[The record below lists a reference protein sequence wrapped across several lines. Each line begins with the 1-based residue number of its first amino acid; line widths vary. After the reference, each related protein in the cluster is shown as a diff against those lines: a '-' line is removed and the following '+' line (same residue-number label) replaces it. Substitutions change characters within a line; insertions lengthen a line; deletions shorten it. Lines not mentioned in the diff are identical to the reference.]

1 MSLVNSLR
9 AELFGATTKTP
20 PFGLLLPQG
29 WAKRPA
35 DMDALRDQVRA
46 ALERSPG
53 VDAIRMRASL
63 DAILAQADNADP
75 QARER
80 MIAWVSQVDVP
91 VDDFVPMSMALA
103 WIQAPAGSAM
113 TSMAKQLVT
122 DRGAA
127 PLDDRGTIL
136 RWVDRVDHAV
146 DGGTVHTVQPTY
158 LIRVPHAPDTA
169 LMIRTTI
176 LDGGNGEHVGEQDI
190 QTMTLLSD
198 GIVATFR
205 WRNDA

>member
-1 MSLVNSLR
+1 MGLAGSLR

-29 WAKRPA
+29 WAKQQA
-35 DMDALRDQVRA
+35 DLSTLRDQVHA
-46 ALERSPG
+46 VMDRSPG
-53 VDAIRMRASL
+53 VDAFRMRASV
-63 DAILAQADNADP
+63 DAMLAQTDADP

-103 WIQAPAGSAM
+103 WLDAPAGSAM
-113 TSMAKQLVT
+113 TSMARQLIT

-136 RWVDRVDHAV
+136 RWVDRVDQSV

-169 LMIRTTI
+169 LIIRTTI
-176 LDGGNGEHVGEQDI
+176 LDGGNGEHSSDQDI
-190 QTMTLLSD
+190 ASMTLLSD

>member
-1 MSLVNSLR
+1 MGIADSLR

-29 WAKRPA
+29 WAKQPA
-35 DMDALRDQVRA
+35 DLNALRDQVRA
-46 ALERSPG
+46 VMDRSPG
-53 VDAIRMRASL
+53 VDAI
-63 DAILAQADNADP
+63 LAQTDSADP

-80 MIAWVSQVDVP
+80 MIASVSQVDVP
-91 VDDFVPMSMALA
+91 VNDFVPMSMALA
-103 WIQAPAGSAM
+103 WVEAPAGSAM

-122 DRGAA
+122 ERGAA

-136 RWVDRVDHAV
+136 RWIDRVDHAV

-176 LDGGNGEHVGEQDI
+176 LDGGNGEHAAANDI
-190 QTMTLLSD
+190 QAMTLLSD

-205 WRNDA
+205 WRNDG

>member
-1 MSLVNSLR
+1 MGIADSLR
-9 AELFGATTKTP
+9 AELFGATKKTP
-20 PFGLLLPQG
+20 PFGLILPQG
-29 WAKRPA
+29 WAKQPA
-35 DMDALRDQVRA
+35 DLNALRDQIHAVMG
-46 ALERSPG
+46 RSPG
-53 VDAIRMRASL
+53 VDAIRMRASV
-63 DAILAQADNADP
+63 DAILAQADIADT

-80 MIAWVSQVDVP
+80 MIASVSQVDVP

-103 WIQAPAGSAM
+103 WVEAPAGSAM
-113 TSMAKQLVT
+113 TSMAKQLVAE
-122 DRGAA
+122 RGAA

-136 RWVDRVDHAV
+136 RWVDRVDHSV

-176 LDGGNGEHVGEQDI
+176 LDGGNGEHAAANDI
-190 QTMTLLSD
+190 QAMTLLSD

-205 WRNDA
+205 WRNDG

>member
-1 MSLVNSLR
+1 MGIADSLR

-29 WAKRPA
+29 WAKQPA
-35 DMDALRDQVRA
+35 DLNALRDQVRA
-46 ALERSPG
+46 VMDRSPG
-53 VDAIRMRASL
+53 VDAFRMRASV
-63 DAILAQADNADP
+63 DAILAQTDSADP

-103 WIQAPAGSAM
+103 WLEAPAGSAM
-113 TSMAKQLVT
+113 TSMAKQLVN

-136 RWVDRVDHAV
+136 RWVDRVDHSV

-169 LMIRTTI
+169 LVIRTTI
-176 LDGGNGEHVGEQDI
+176 LDGGNGEHAAEHDVQA
-190 QTMTLLSD
+190 MTVLSD
-198 GIVATFR
+198 GIAATFR